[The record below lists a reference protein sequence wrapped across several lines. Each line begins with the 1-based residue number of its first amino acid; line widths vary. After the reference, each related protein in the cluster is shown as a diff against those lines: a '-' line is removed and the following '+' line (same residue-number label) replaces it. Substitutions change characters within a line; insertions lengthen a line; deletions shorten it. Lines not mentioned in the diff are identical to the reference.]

1 MLRRLFTRR
10 KPEPKAEPKAEE
22 EVIRPE
28 VVVRTRAQELGLFS
42 VLGKNKNRMSRVRLA
57 ELCGSKLDRDERI
70 GWLSE
75 EASHIIRVY
84 EGKYLMTFAY
94 FNDDPNDP
102 STNRRADYAEL
113 ILICGSYTSGG
124 KYPWKGSEL
133 IVDKANQLAQAA
145 GKKALRLE
153 ALNQTLIEKVYAPMG
168 FKEIPGRRLVAER
181 PVTGGLRL
189 QKQTRRSKRHTRNHK
204 RRQLRNLTTRRR

>member
-1 MLRRLFTRR
+1 MT
-10 KPEPKAEPKAEE
+10 
-22 EVIRPE
+22 
-28 VVVRTRAQELGLFS
+28 VRTRAQELGLFG
-42 VLGKNKNRMSRVRLA
+42 VLRKNKNRMSRIRLA
-57 ELCGSKLDRDERI
+57 ELCGQEIGQEKSI

-75 EASHIIRVY
+75 EASHILRVY

-94 FNDDPNDP
+94 FNDDPTDP

-113 ILICGSYTSGG
+113 ILICGSYKSGG

-145 GKKALRLE
+145 GKKVLRLE
-153 ALNQTLIEKVYAPMG
+153 ALNQTLIDKVYAPMG

-204 RRQLRNLTTRRR
+204 RRQLCNLTTRRR

>member
-1 MLRRLFTRR
+1 MLRRLFTR
-10 KPEPKAEPKAEE
+10 KAPAPKAEEE
-22 EVIRPE
+22 EVIRPQ
-28 VVVRTRAQELGLFS
+28 VVVRTRAQEKGLFN
-42 VLGKNKNRMSRVRLA
+42 VLQRNRPRMSRARLA
-57 ELCGSKLDRDERI
+57 ELCGQEIGRDESI

-75 EASHIIRVY
+75 DATHILRVY

-94 FNDDPNDP
+94 FNDDPTDP

-153 ALNQTLIEKVYAPMG
+153 ALNQTLIDKVYAPMG
-168 FKEIPGRRLVAER
+168 FKEIPGRRLIAER

-189 QKQTRRSKRHTRNHK
+189 QKQTRRAKRHTRNHK
-204 RRQLRNLTTRRR
+204 RRKLRNLTTRRR